1 MRWGGQNWD
10 AKVEEERARTEG
22 SALGA
27 AEKQGRG
34 SLGRGAGPILV
45 GGGAYLSG
53 VGSLGAGGGA
63 AGSQSGWSLPDLPA
77 GCVRGL
83 RVSVGGLRASSSR

>member
-53 VGSLGAGGGA
+53 VGSL
-63 AGSQSGWSLPDLPA
+63 
-77 GCVRGL
+77 
-83 RVSVGGLRASSSR
+83 